1 MIHFNFISRMEEKIK
16 SLSETFNQIEQK
28 ISTLIND
35 NMDSL
40 ENSIRKIMDEI
51 VVEKIEKIDL
61 LIEEKFGK

>member
-16 SLSETFNQIEQK
+16 ILSETFNQIEQK
-28 ISTLIND
+28 MSTLIND

-40 ENSIRKIMDEI
+40 EKSIRKIMDEI